1 VCLSTQRPVQLR
13 RSLNSLSCLQSLTN
27 NNNQGPLRQKA
38 SSSMSKRLY
47 SNRHRLFNRHR
58 PSCVHRHQFSGLR
71 WLEVHRH
78 RSVEYHL
85 KEHSDFKLLECHVS
99 SPRFLSNRCLHGYH
113 QSYHNK
119 RHRLNRSLSRP
130 QPFNSSNSH
139 QKSQTSKKRM
149 RKKKKI
155 TMAKKA
161 KRKRRKRPAARGPLR
176 KPLLKATLQYD
187 LSLLIFTSSA

>member
-1 VCLSTQRPVQLR
+1 MCLSTQSPVQQR
-13 RSLNSLSCLQSLTN
+13 RSLNSQSCLQSLTN

-58 PSCVHRHQFSGLR
+58 LSCEHRHQCSGLQ
-71 WLEVHRH
+71 WLEVHRSADCH
-78 RSVEYHL
+78 PQEYPDSRHL
-85 KEHSDFKLLECHVS
+85 ESHVS
-99 SPRFLSNRCLHGYH
+99 SPHYLSNRCLHACH

-161 KRKRRKRPAARGPLR
+161 RRKRRKRPAARGPLR

-187 LSLLIFTSSA
+187 LSLLIFTLSA